1 MLISLFSPCGDIFTV
16 LITDICNIWGGEI
29 FSSSNLIIMSLKRV
43 GYCKMKFTDIQGSG
57 KVILSPGPELSCLE
71 WDSWS

>member
-29 FSSSNLIIMSLKRV
+29 FSCFNLIRMWLKRFE
-43 GYCKMKFTDIQGSG
+43 YYQMKCTYIQASE
-57 KVILSPGPELSCLE
+57 KVILSPGPELSCL
-71 WDSWS
+71 